1 MGTGRMAGIMADT
14 IREMDDAQ
22 LVAVGSRKLE
32 TAQAFVE
39 AHCGGKGA
47 AGLEAHCGKR
57 EAASNGGDA
66 PMAAA
71 YGSYEELVNA
81 DGIDLVYVATP
92 HSEHFVH
99 AGMAIDAGKA
109 VLCEKAFCGNARM
122 ARELIEK
129 AHASGVFIAEA
140 MWIRYKPFVQLLP
153 KLIQEID
160 PQMLTCSLGYP
171 KWFKPTITQPE
182 LCGGAMMDLGVYL
195 LNFAR
200 ICFGS
205 DVAETRGFCLKS
217 PETGLDVQDCISLIY
232 NDGRLANMQ
241 CSVMCANDR
250 QGMISGKLG
259 YIIVDN
265 INNPQEYRVFDKDH
279 QLTATYR
286 SDAEITGYEY
296 ELRACHR
303 ALLAGKTEPDEM
315 PHAETIK
322 VLEAMD
328 ALRYSWG
335 VKFPCD

>member
-1 MGTGRMAGIMADT
+1 MTALRIAIMGTGRMAGIMADT
-14 IREMDDAQ
+14 IKEMPDAQ
-22 LVAVGSRKLE
+22 VVAVGSRKLE
-32 TAQAFVE
+32 TAQAFIE
-39 AHCGGKGA
+39 AHCACGCGTATDSASA
-47 AGLEAHCGKR
+47 AQTAV
-57 EAASNGGDA
+57 
-66 PMAAA
+66 P
-71 YGSYEELVNA
+71 YGSYAELVNA
-81 DGIDLVYVATP
+81 DGIDLVYIATP
-92 HSEHFVH
+92 HSEHFQH
-99 AGMAIDAGKA
+99 AMLAVEAGKA

-122 ARELIEK
+122 AKALIEK
-129 AHASGVFIAEA
+129 AHERGVFIAEA
-140 MWIRYKPFVQLLP
+140 MWIRYKPFVQMLP

-195 LNFAR
+195 FNFAR
-200 ICFGS
+200 ICFGT
-205 DVAETRGFCLKS
+205 DIKQIFGHCVKS
-217 PETGLDVQDCISLIY
+217 PETGLDVQDSISIVY

-265 INNPQEYRVFDKDH
+265 INNPQEYRVFNKDH
-279 QLTATYR
+279 ELTATYR

-296 ELRACHR
+296 ELRACHK
-303 ALLAGKTEPDEM
+303 ALLAGKLEPDEM

-322 VLEAMD
+322 VLDAMD
-328 ALRYSWG
+328 FLRTRWE